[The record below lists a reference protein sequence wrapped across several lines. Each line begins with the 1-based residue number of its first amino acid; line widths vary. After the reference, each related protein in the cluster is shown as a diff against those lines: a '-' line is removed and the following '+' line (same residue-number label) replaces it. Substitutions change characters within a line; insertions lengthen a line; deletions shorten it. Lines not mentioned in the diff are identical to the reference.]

1 MSRVLIVDDQPAVRF
16 GLRMQLAL
24 ELDLSVVGEA
34 CCGEEALELATQLQP
49 DLVLM
54 DINMPGMGG
63 LAATER
69 LLRQAP
75 GCRVV
80 ILTIQDDSD
89 TRERA
94 SRAGATAFVAKSKVE
109 TLLAEIRR
117 AADAGNKLDRHAAKP
132 PVDGC

>member
-24 ELDLSVVGEA
+24 DPDLNVIGEA
-34 CCGEEALELATQLQP
+34 CCGEEALELASMLGP
-49 DLVLM
+49 DLILM
-54 DINMPGMGG
+54 DLNMPGMGG

-75 GCRVV
+75 GCRIV

-94 SRAGATAFVAKSKVE
+94 RKVGATGFVAKTQVE
-109 TLLAEIRR
+109 ALLVEVRR
-117 AADAGNKLDRHAAKP
+117 AVDTVNKLDMDSTKP
-132 PVDGC
+132 PAGC